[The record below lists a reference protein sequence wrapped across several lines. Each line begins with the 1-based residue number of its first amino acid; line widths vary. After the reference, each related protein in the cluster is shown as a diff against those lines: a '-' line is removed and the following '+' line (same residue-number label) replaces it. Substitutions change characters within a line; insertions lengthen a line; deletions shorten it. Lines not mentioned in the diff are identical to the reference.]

1 METIKMQREDLQ
13 SILHDDDKAWDH
25 KMALLAIKQKEYGMD
40 RDYAASER
48 GDIQTTLNTMM
59 SLDKSSKQ
67 LENLIKTNAIN
78 NHEFFINNEHA
89 KYYKDNPAAV
99 GQPIPPDV
107 EIGIQQR
114 ADQSF
119 PLPGGARVA
128 GTAAAAPSNIVV
140 HDKDGKEVFRGAAQ
154 KSKTGAGYIGADG
167 KEVPVPEG
175 GKVTIV
181 GRSGERLQP
190 QIQRL
195 LGAGSQMEAHLGN
208 LAEMPIDASIGPFM
222 GIESKTPD
230 GLADALRRTAVRKT
244 TTGND
249 AQAMQVEFIGV
260 SRQIAALDSQGAAQG
275 LVGLSHQ
282 AEGYAPLP
290 TDSSLTVMRKYA
302 SLRQVVE
309 QSMKAVLVSGTA
321 NEDQKKGAKEILDNV
336 QRSIPFTVH
345 DINVL
350 QFPPGGDIDKSA
362 RAVAERILGKGKG
375 AAASP
380 GAAPAVGTVVGGYR
394 FKGGIPTDAANWEP
408 ESNEPAA
415 AGQ

>member
-1 METIKMQREDLQ
+1 
-13 SILHDDDKAWDH
+13 
-25 KMALLAIKQKEYGMD
+25 
-40 RDYAASER
+40 
-48 GDIQTTLNTMM
+48 
-59 SLDKSSKQ
+59 
-67 LENLIKTNAIN
+67 
-78 NHEFFINNEHA
+78 
-89 KYYKDNPAAV
+89 
-99 GQPIPPDV
+99 
-107 EIGIQQR
+107 
-114 ADQSF
+114 
-119 PLPGGARVA
+119 
-128 GTAAAAPSNIVV
+128 
-140 HDKDGKEVFRGAAQ
+140 
-154 KSKTGAGYIGADG
+154 
-167 KEVPVPEG
+167 
-175 GKVTIV
+175 
-181 GRSGERLQP
+181 
-190 QIQRL
+190 
-195 LGAGSQMEAHLGN
+195 
-208 LAEMPIDASIGPFM
+208 
-222 GIESKTPD
+222 
-230 GLADALRRTAVRKT
+230 
-244 TTGND
+244 
-249 AQAMQVEFIGV
+249 MQVEFIGV